1 MTNLRGGP
9 PPKPNSRHKEP
20 PLYLQ
25 LERVLRRRIQT
36 GHYRP
41 DRPFPTEM
49 ALCREFSV
57 SRITVQKA
65 LLGLEIDNLIRREQ
79 GRGTFVNPRNALEFP
94 FKLYGTVED
103 LYLLVSQ
110 TTLEIQSRALIR
122 LEGEAAADMKLK
134 PGTSAYRFEGF
145 RYLVDD
151 TRVFVRLLVPEE
163 IGREIDP
170 ADLKAHFFISKIE
183 EVSLEKMKRALQ
195 VAWAETADKKTAA
208 RMGIAAGDPL
218 MVVKRIYLTRTDR
231 VLQVAESR
239 YPGKAYRS
247 VAWLERVKS

>member
-1 MTNLRGGP
+1 MTNLRDIQLT
-9 PPKPNSRHKEP
+9 KLNSGQKGV
-20 PLYLQ
+20 PLYLL

-36 GHYRP
+36 GRYRP

-65 LLGLEIDNLIRREQ
+65 LLGLEIDNLIHREQ
-79 GRGTFVNPRNALEFP
+79 GRGTFVNPRNPLDFP

-103 LYLLVSQ
+103 LFVLVSQ
-110 TTLEIQSRALIR
+110 TTLEIRSRELIR
-122 LEGEAAADMKLK
+122 LEGEAAADMKLE
-134 PGTSAYRFEGF
+134 PGTRAYRFEGF
-145 RYLVDD
+145 RYLVDG

-163 IGREIDP
+163 IGRKIDP
-170 ADLKAHFFISKIE
+170 TDLKAHFFINKIE
-183 EVSLEKMKRALQ
+183 EVSLESMKRALQ
-195 VAWAETADKKTAA
+195 VAWAETADEEMAA
-208 RMGIAAGDPL
+208 RMGVRAGDPL
-218 MVVKRIYLTRTDR
+218 MVVKRIYMTRSDR
-231 VLQVAESR
+231 VLQVAEGR